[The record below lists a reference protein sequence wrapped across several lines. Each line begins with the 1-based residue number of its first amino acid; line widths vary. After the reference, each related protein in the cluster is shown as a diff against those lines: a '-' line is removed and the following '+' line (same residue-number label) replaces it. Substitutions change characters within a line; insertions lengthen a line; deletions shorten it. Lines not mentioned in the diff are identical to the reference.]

1 MGPPRGYPFP
11 GSKLG
16 LKGEHDV
23 LALLRHLD
31 RSRLSMDPIPFWIDS
46 DIRPIHREKRREHVR
61 QPAEAV
67 VNKHVSFV
75 LGCLGLKFKFVVL
88 VFMFGLLVRFL
99 VFGVLV
105 LGVPVSA

>member
-1 MGPPRGYPFP
+1 MHRLDMGSPRGYSFP
-11 GSKLG
+11 SPKFG

-67 VNKHVSFV
+67 CNEHVSFV
-75 LGCLGLKFKFVVL
+75 LGL
-88 VFMFGLLVRFL
+88 V
-99 VFGVLV
+99 
-105 LGVPVSA
+105 